1 MKRSSP
7 GFCLEGTVPVAFL
20 AFATLVLALLGW
32 TWAALVG
39 LAGTIFTAAFFR
51 DPERIPPGGEEG
63 AVVSPADGRVIS
75 VQTAPDPVSQDKKT
89 RVSIFMNVFNVHVN
103 RSPVNGTLK
112 QVCYIPGKF
121 FNASL
126 SKASRDNERNLL
138 VISDQDGQEWTVV
151 QIAGLV
157 ARRIVCWAEP
167 GDDLDQGQRVG
178 MIKFGSRVDLYFPDG
193 YEVLVSKGHRAVGG
207 QTLLARR
214 FSTHEEPAC

>member
-1 MKRSSP
+1 
-7 GFCLEGTVPVAFL
+7 
-20 AFATLVLALLGW
+20 
-32 TWAALVG
+32 
-39 LAGTIFTAAFFR
+39 
-51 DPERIPPGGEEG
+51 
-63 AVVSPADGRVIS
+63 VSPADGRVIG
-75 VQTAPDPVSQDKKT
+75 VQTAADPVSREKKT
-89 RVSIFMNVFNVHVN
+89 RISIFMNVFNVHVN

-112 QVCYIPGKF
+112 QVSYIPGKF

-126 SKASRDNERNLL
+126 NKASRDNERSLL
-138 VISDQDGQEWTVV
+138 VISDQDGQEWTMV

-167 GDDLDQGQRVG
+167 GDDLDQGERVG

-214 FSTHEEPAC
+214 LSTTEEQS